1 MMVRL
6 NWFSGGSERRS
17 EAITILEKLIQIIKN
32 DPHLIALESVLI
44 FYNSELKE
52 NSISLPYTLS
62 RMNIEISRVL
72 IEQNLHLSNEQS
84 EQIQKLRELSNI
96 RYGY

>member
-17 EAITILEKLIQIIKN
+17 EAIIILEKLIQIIKN